1 MIDSLNAAQTGLD
14 TSRYAIDNISNNIA
28 NANTEGYKKQSVI
41 ISEAG
46 YDSDSYAN
54 GVLITGI
61 QRETNVYLYENLI
74 NEGSSESYLSKSS
87 DILALAETMFE
98 ETDSSGL
105 SVDLNNYLQALEDLR
120 SDSSNEIYKTNFE
133 VKAETLITTMQGLYT
148 DMQNLEDSILEEY
161 NDDAKSINS
170 LLQEIVDVND
180 ELVQNGESL
189 ALLDKRDLLE
199 NELSTY
205 VDITISDSN
214 NYYKLEIGGETAIFH
229 NTLSYEVEVVD
240 TSTQQKNVYAVDF
253 ENISAYSQDI
263 ELTYNE
269 DYSISI
275 NVPLSASNEDVQTAI
290 IDAINND
297 VTLKNLITASIN
309 TAGNLIITSN
319 DTGTDSSFIFDIT
332 VESEPIEKDTQLSLD
347 AIDDVHLE
355 ILDEVLT
362 LTSGSMLALG
372 ENLRSENSNNYLI
385 TYKDALNDLAY
396 ALSDLSSSYVQNEDD
411 SYVYGENATN
421 EYTGTQ
427 SVSRISLFSGVNI
440 STLQYDSTFLNTVSI
455 ENLEYLA
462 QIQWNDDLN
471 ISSSSNNETVS
482 LMEFVENLRVNISLN
497 KETVDSKLDIQSSI
511 TLSLLS
517 TYEQL
522 TKVDTDYEMIELLQ
536 FQAAY
541 EANAK
546 IITAVDEMLQTIL
559 NM

>member
-189 ALLDKRDLLE
+189 ALLDKRNLLE